1 MGRDG
6 RRCPPRA
13 IPHHGIEHT
22 ARPAAIAWSLSL
34 PWTSIIGPSSWYRAH
49 GRPAAIAWSLS
60 LPWTIIIGPSWTAG
74 ASQHMRRGDGHQE
87 PLDRRG
93 NHPPRGLAP
102 LRGAPG
108 GDGGHTGPE
117 AAGMDRR
124 SSTGHWPGRLR
135 PRKGGGG
142 PTSSGELGLGVP
154 QSPHGRGCATGSA
167 GAPAREATTP
177 KAGAEPGTVSR
188 ETPAS
193 PAPRG
198 RGRDHG
204 AGTRVRTPERRR
216 AAARGGIRCPT
227 GP

>member
-13 IPHHGIEHT
+13 ISHHGIEHT

-49 GRPAAIAWSLS
+49 G
-60 LPWTIIIGPSWTAG
+60 TACG
-74 ASQHMRRGDGHQE
+74 DRLEPVPPMDHRHQPLLNGWRQSNMQRGDGHQE
-87 PLDRRG
+87 SLDRRG

-177 KAGAEPGTVSR
+177 Q
-188 ETPAS
+188 
-193 PAPRG
+193 
-198 RGRDHG
+198 
-204 AGTRVRTPERRR
+204 
-216 AAARGGIRCPT
+216 GG
-227 GP
+227 G